1 MFEFRCESNTIVLS
15 LARNSRDLLLGTF
28 QLQKSL
34 ICVVDLSVLVPW
46 RKRNS
51 QFVATHVSGKSG
63 SCALLYSCL
72 QLHVSLFLNCL
83 RILEL
88 LNQFHF
94 ENLHLHDLLLLE
106 RYYSLLL
113 LNLLLDHQS
122 SFLDLAFARLLNLQ
136 LCNLLLSLNLLL
148 LHLVLVIQVLQV
160 LVQTRLVL
168 LRLQL
173 SLLSFLMFRHGNR
186 LNNLLFLLLI
196 LHS

>member
-34 ICVVDLSVLVPW
+34 ICVVDLSVFVAQ
-46 RKRNS
+46 RKRS
-51 QFVATHVSGKSG
+51 TQFVATHVSGQSG
-63 SCALLYSCL
+63 SCALLDSCL
-72 QLHVSLFLNCL
+72 QLHVCLFLNSLC
-83 RILEL
+83 ILQF
-88 LNQFHF
+88 LNQLHF

-173 SLLSFLMFRHGNR
+173 SLLCFFMFRHRNR
-186 LNNLLFLLLI
+186 LNDLLLLLLI